1 MLNTR
6 AVYNNL
12 MAIFLKLTHV
22 CTTQRA
28 YETSYPA
35 QPCPTLERPL
45 CARRCGQGWPR
56 ARSPR
61 CHYLWFPVLS
71 VRGRQSGDR
80 WRGTR
85 HRDGIQAPLRQLD
98 TAVAGGGAWVTPAVV
113 CPPTCSVVV
122 RQQVGPGLGGWQG
135 ADAPLHPFA
144 VPPPPFTPSQ
154 MPLRRSSPHLT
165 AASQRTQALTDH
177 FFFSPSH
184 KRSSLMP
191 KTTGK
196 GSSGLSICFV
206 FKWEGQTSR

>member
-1 MLNTR
+1 M
-6 AVYNNL
+6 
-12 MAIFLKLTHV
+12 
-22 CTTQRA
+22 
-28 YETSYPA
+28 
-35 QPCPTLERPL
+35 
-45 CARRCGQGWPR
+45 
-56 ARSPR
+56 
-61 CHYLWFPVLS
+61 
-71 VRGRQSGDR
+71 RGRQSGDR

-177 FFFSPSH
+177 FFFLPLISAAVSCRKPQVRGLLVFLFVLFLGGRDRPVGDQSLVPLTALQPKLQSVRRGMSH
-184 KRSSLMP
+184 SAHD
-191 KTTGK
+191 
-196 GSSGLSICFV
+196 
-206 FKWEGQTSR
+206 SRT